1 MKNYYKLKDV
11 ISIFED
17 DAERFYG
24 SGNKAAGTRLRKAM
38 QEVKVLSQALRSEV
52 SDIKK
57 KAVKEVKED
66 LVLY

>member
-17 DAERFYG
+17 DAEKFFQ
-24 SGNKAAGTRLRKAM
+24 SGNSAAGTRLRKAM

-66 LVLY
+66 LILY